1 MMMAATP
8 SMTMTSIPPA
18 KHSIMEIAELSKSP
32 ADFVLWMQNEG
43 YITADNRMCSPCSVR
58 MQLHE
63 KTHGVDNVQ
72 LMCPSC
78 KHVQSVRSGSFFEHH
93 KIPMAKSLALAR
105 CFEEGIS
112 VTAASNIV
120 GVSDSTVRDHYEQL
134 HKLEMEA
141 PHQDLKKT
149 RRDFKMMVAHPHSG
163 ASLLNRLKI
172 GEF

>member
-1 MMMAATP
+1 MMAPAAP
-8 SMTMTSIPPA
+8 MAMTASPPV
-18 KHSIMEIAELSKSP
+18 KHSIMEIAERSKSP
-32 ADFVLWMQNEG
+32 VDFVLWMQSEG
-43 YITADNRMCSPCSVR
+43 YVSADNRMCPPCSVK

-63 KTHGVDNVQ
+63 KPHGIDYVQ

-78 KHVQSVRSGSFFEHH
+78 KHVQSVRTGSFFEHH

-112 VTAASNIV
+112 VAAACNIV
-120 GVSDSTVRDHYEQL
+120 GVSDTCVRDHYEQL

-141 PHQDLKKT
+141 PHQDKKV
-149 RRDFKMMVAHPHSG
+149 RRDFKMMVAHPHTG
-163 ASLLNRLKI
+163 TNLLNCLRL